1 MVAGRVPGSAPW
13 FRVPR
18 GRVGPA
24 ASPLRCTPASS
35 AGRAAQAGPTNP
47 RRSLTRRSSAGGCPP
62 KHGPVIPV
70 PAGSGTPPAPAG
82 PDRGRVWEVDA
93 ARGAAVAMM
102 AVYHV
107 VFDLAT
113 YGDLPVDAKGGGW
126 RSFADATAALFLLV
140 VGVSLTLSARRG
152 GAGTGAFVR
161 RQLRRGATIFAAG
174 MLVTGATLA
183 AAPEAPVRFG
193 ILHLIGGAVVLAAPF
208 APAPAAAL
216 PVGLAVVAAGPV
228 LRGIRADFPWL
239 LWLGVRPYPHAA
251 LDYRPLAPWFGVV
264 LLGVVLGHAL
274 YGRRRS
280 GSLAPGW
287 GRSSA
292 LRPLLWLGRHSLAF
306 YLLHQPLILAVLWA
320 LGVIDLRP

>member
-1 MVAGRVPGSAPW
+1 MVPVGTAPEQGEGARRRPRPLLAVRISRPSVMLAHGRQA
-13 FRVPR
+13 
-18 GRVGPA
+18 PA
-24 ASPLRCTPASS
+24 AP
-35 AGRAAQAGPTNP
+35 GGPN
-47 RRSLTRRSSAGGCPP
+47 
-62 KHGPVIPV
+62 
-70 PAGSGTPPAPAG
+70 
-82 PDRGRVWEVDA
+82 RGRVWEVDA
-93 ARGAAVAMM
+93 ARGVAAVMM

-126 RSFADATAALFLLV
+126 KIFADATAALFLLI
-140 VGVSLTLSARRG
+140 VGVSLTLSARRE
-152 GAGTGAFVR
+152 GTKTGTFVR

-174 MLVTGATLA
+174 MLVTVATLA
-183 AAPEAPVRFG
+183 VTPEAPVRFG
-193 ILHLIGGAVVLAAPF
+193 ILHLIGVAVVLAAPF
-208 APAPAAAL
+208 VLAPSAAL

-228 LRGIRADFPWL
+228 LRGIRVDFPWL
-239 LWLGVRPYPHAA
+239 LWLGVRPYPFIT

-264 LLGVVLGHAL
+264 LLGVFLGHVL

-287 GRSSA
+287 GRSPV

-320 LGVIDLRP
+320 FRVIDLGA